1 MSSASWS
8 RSCRRSLAD
17 DPDRSRMAIKRIVGA
32 AIQVEADE
40 REVRFYAE
48 KQAFEVSMLRAMG
61 AGNGLHVKSQ
71 I

>member
-1 MSSASWS
+1 
-8 RSCRRSLAD
+8 
-17 DPDRSRMAIKRIVGA
+17 MAIKRIVGA

-61 AGNGLHVKSQ
+61 AGNGLHLEMVAGA
-71 I
+71 